1 MKHFGYTILVPLFLD
16 WWGPLQWRKG
26 VGGNQE
32 PPHDHGKDVKSDLF
46 LIFRNQDN
54 NSSPMRT
61 STTKGR
67 NENLFSYDRKRR
79 SFFLFLGVS
88 IFFKSQPLGSFLHI
102 LELTHPDL
110 PIFSTSILYWFY
122 VGKKMVW
129 GGGVTN
135 FDNPFI
141 HLMTISDS
149 KMGEKGGWGKGSR
162 WWF

>member
-1 MKHFGYTILVPLFLD
+1 M
-16 WWGPLQWRKG
+16 
-26 VGGNQE
+26 GGNQE

-110 PIFSTSILYWFY
+110 PIFSTSILY
-122 VGKKMVW
+122 
-129 GGGVTN
+129 
-135 FDNPFI
+135 
-141 HLMTISDS
+141 
-149 KMGEKGGWGKGSR
+149 
-162 WWF
+162 